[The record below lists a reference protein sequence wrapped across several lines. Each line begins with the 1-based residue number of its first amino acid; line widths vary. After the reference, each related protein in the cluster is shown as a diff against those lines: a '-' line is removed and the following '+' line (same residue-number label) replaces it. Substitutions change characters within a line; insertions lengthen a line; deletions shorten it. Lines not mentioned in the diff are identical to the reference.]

1 VCCISEFPL
10 GIQRV
15 IKRHSSK
22 MSTNLTIPQHS
33 CQLYVSMGSLSSSG
47 ISITKLFSKVNFRVQ
62 QGYFQNHY
70 TLKMTCAQNCKVD
83 AGILSELSKSY
94 ARPLKLGLFCHS
106 SLSPHNQYHTHARLI
121 LYMINFLQTLYKK
134 FKN

>member
-1 VCCISEFPL
+1 MIRSFENVFEFFNQTNVNTEILEQFYVKQKCAVFPSFRL
-10 GIQRV
+10 ELQRV

-47 ISITKLFSKVNFRVQ
+47 ISITKLFSKVNFQVQ

-70 TLKMTCAQNCKVD
+70 VKDDLRT
-83 AGILSELSKSY
+83 
-94 ARPLKLGLFCHS
+94 KLQG
-106 SLSPHNQYHTHARLI
+106 
-121 LYMINFLQTLYKK
+121 
-134 FKN
+134 